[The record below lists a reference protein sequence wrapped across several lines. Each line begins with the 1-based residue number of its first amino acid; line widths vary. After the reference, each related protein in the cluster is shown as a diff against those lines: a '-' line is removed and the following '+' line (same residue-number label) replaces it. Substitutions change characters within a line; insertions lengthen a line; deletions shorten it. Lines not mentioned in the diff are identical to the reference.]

1 MANILQKAGLA
12 SDRGSSL
19 APVLSQLVPVDGR
32 TVWEDEIQDGKH
44 SFQVV
49 DNWKVWADNTGTNKI
64 TSIYPG
70 IIISICN
77 TDKQYKLVCPIEATR
92 TELEKYLQQMYD
104 ENRTGENQSIYGWL
118 DITSIPED
126 DGLTLQ
132 EVLDSEGLFNK
143 INEAVQSGI
152 DGFQGISAISV
163 TQNPSITTKFSFL
176 DSNNQA
182 VVGNTHTYY
191 VLSSSCNVNDIQYS
205 AGSKFVWAEDTG
217 FVLVISDSIEERLQK
232 VENSLSWKTLPNAKI
247 ESIVVAGNTASITIT
262 NYTEEAITVY
272 LEKTPTGFETP
283 YPIVL
288 NESSNQEAITG
299 EFTNGMMVYLK
310 DSHGNAISDIYTIEI
325 S

>member
-1 MANILQKAGLA
+1 MANILQKSGLA
-12 SDRGSSL
+12 SDKGSSL

-32 TVWEDEIQDGKH
+32 TVWEDEIRDGKH
-44 SFQVV
+44 SFQDV
-49 DNWKVWADNTGTNKI
+49 DNWQVWTDDTGASKI

-77 TDKQYKLVCPIEATR
+77 TDKQYKLICPINATR
-92 TELEKYLQQMYD
+92 TELETYLQQMYD
-104 ENRTGENQSIYGWL
+104 ASRTSGSIYGWL
-118 DITSIPED
+118 DITSIPGD

-132 EVLDSEGLFNK
+132 EVLDSTGLSNK
-143 INEAVQSGI
+143 INEAVQAGI

-163 TQNPSITTKFSFL
+163 TQDPSTTTEFSFL
-176 DSNNQA
+176 DSNNQE
-182 VVGNTHTYY
+182 VVGDTHTYY
-191 VLSSSCNVNDIQYS
+191 VLSSSCTVNDIQYG

-232 VENSLSWKTLPNAKI
+232 VENSLSWKTLPDAKI
-247 ESIVVAGNTASITIT
+247 ENIVVDGNTASITIT

-272 LEKTPTGFETP
+272 LEKTPTGFEQS

-325 S
+325 SEP